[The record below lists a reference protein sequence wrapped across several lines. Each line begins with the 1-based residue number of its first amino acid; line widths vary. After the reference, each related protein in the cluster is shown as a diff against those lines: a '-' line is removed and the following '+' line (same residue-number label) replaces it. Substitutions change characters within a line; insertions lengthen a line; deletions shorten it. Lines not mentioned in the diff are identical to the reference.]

1 MPLEI
6 VRNDITT
13 MKVDVI
19 VNSAHPTASV
29 GGGVDL
35 AIHRA
40 AGPELLGER
49 MKIGDIATGDAF
61 ITPAFR
67 LPAKYVVH
75 TVGPIWQDGKKGQRE
90 LLASCYTNSLRL
102 AVENHCE
109 SIAFPLISA
118 GVFACPAEIAIAT
131 AVQAIREFL
140 AEHELTVYLV
150 IFNRSDFKIS
160 TRLFDDVKKC
170 IDERYVEDLFEDEC
184 TGAPP
189 EFLKGNGVPSDG
201 GEVFE
206 ALEFDEMICANED
219 AKEKRRIP
227 KQSAKRKVRKISDE
241 AVQGDSPLRICES
254 FPPFPIETEAT
265 FKPRSLLKRLKKT
278 DATFSEALLRL
289 ISAKGK
295 TDPEI
300 YKRAN
305 VDRKHF
311 AKIRKNPNYQPS
323 KTTALAFAVALELN
337 LDEAK
342 DFIGRAGYALS
353 HSSKTDIIVEY
364 FIEREEYD
372 IFTINETL
380 FAFGQ
385 PCLG

>member
-6 VRNDITT
+6 VRNDITN

-19 VNSAHPTASV
+19 VNSAHPTPEV
-29 GGGVDL
+29 GGGVDY

-40 AGPELLGER
+40 AGPELIAER
-49 MKIGDIATGDAF
+49 KKIGDIATGTAF
-61 ITPAFR
+61 ITPGFK

-90 LLASCYTNSLRL
+90 QLADCYKNSLRL
-102 AVENHCE
+102 AVENKCK

-118 GVFACPAEIAIAT
+118 GVFGCPAEIAIAT

-140 AEHELTVYLV
+140 ADHEINVYLV
-150 IFNRSDFKIS
+150 VFDRKSFKIS
-160 TRLFDDVKKC
+160 DSLFENVQDYLDKNYLEELFDEEIRIEEQRRRRKALE
-170 IDERYVEDLFEDEC
+170 IPALGDE
-184 TGAPP
+184 PP
-189 EFLKGNGVPSDG
+189 ECDGATMMELPKMARKRPAAKKSVAVEGALTIIKSPASKKKARALSDLLD
-201 GEVFE
+201 EV
-206 ALEFDEMICANED
+206 DD
-219 AKEKRRIP
+219 
-227 KQSAKRKVRKISDE
+227 
-241 AVQGDSPLRICES
+241 
-254 FPPFPIETEAT
+254 
-265 FKPRSLLKRLKKT
+265 
-278 DATFSEALLRL
+278 TFSEALIRL
-289 ISAKGK
+289 IDAKGK

-305 VDRKHF
+305 VDRRHF
-311 AKIRKNPNYQPS
+311 AKIRKNPDYRPS
-323 KTTALAFAVALELN
+323 KATALALAVALELN
-337 LDEAK
+337 LDETK
-342 DFIGRAGYALS
+342 DFIGRAGYAIS
-353 HSSKTDIIVEY
+353 HSSKMDIIVEY